1 MANPDKFLRLRDY
14 ARLER
19 AQKNGVVDGTKFA
32 YDGAKKIV
40 SNVREYFAAHRD
52 GRTYGVRFPLYS
64 FSNSPDGVK
73 VGDNAGLTVVPS
85 TNYRAGRDDY
95 AGLSAFRVF
104 DANVAVSDDGTP

>member
-19 AQKNGVVDGTKFA
+19 AQKNGVVDGTKFN
-32 YDGAKKIV
+32 YDGAKHVV
-40 SNVREYFAAHRD
+40 SNVREYFDAHRD

-85 TNYRAGRDDY
+85 TNIVRAVTTT
-95 AGLSAFRVF
+95 RV
-104 DANVAVSDDGTP
+104 